1 MIRQT
6 FVITTAETNPWRNI
20 ALEAFLLE
28 NVPQET
34 CIMYLWQN
42 RHTVVIG
49 RNQNAYKECRVQEL
63 EADGGCLAR
72 RLSGGGAVFHDL
84 GNLNFTFLL
93 PAEDYDLGKQT
104 DVILRAVQKLGIKAE
119 KTGRNDIETD
129 GRKFSGNAYYR
140 SGKNAYHHGT
150 LLVRADKEAAARYL
164 SVSGDK
170 IRSKGVES
178 VKSRIINLTE
188 CNPAMSIFSL
198 IDSLRISFDEV
209 YGTAARELKV
219 ENLFSDLPGI
229 GDPDAARKR
238 LAALE
243 TQFSDPA
250 WKYGKNPPF
259 QFEIQ
264 GRFSWGGIEIHFDI
278 NNNIVTNAQVFSDA
292 MDGEFIMG
300 FADLLRGMP
309 FTYQGISEKSAAV
322 YKDDPIHA
330 EYAAAIAKLIFEE
343 HRTAYGEAGQ
353 QELLNNKNLI

>member
-1 MIRQT
+1 MIRNT
-6 FVITTAETNPWRNI
+6 FVIVTSETNPWRNI

-28 NVPQET
+28 NVPEES

-49 RNQNAYKECRVQEL
+49 RNQNAYRECRVKEL
-63 EADGGCLAR
+63 EADGGFLAR
-72 RLSGGGAVFHDL
+72 RLSGGGAVFHDM

-93 PAEDYDLGKQT
+93 PAADYDLGKQT

-129 GRKFSGNAYYR
+129 GRKFSGNAYHR

-164 SVSGDK
+164 SVSTDK

-178 VKSRIINLTE
+178 VKSRIINLAE

-209 YGTAARELKV
+209 YGMAARELTV
-219 ENLFSDLPGI
+219 GDFFSALPGMS
-229 GDPDAARKR
+229 DPDAAQER

-243 TQFSDPA
+243 AQFADPA

-259 QFEIQ
+259 QFEVR
-264 GRFSWGGIEIHFDI
+264 GRFPWGGVEIYFDVNSNTI
-278 NNNIVTNAQVFSDA
+278 TNAQVFSDA
-292 MDGEFIMG
+292 MDCEFVMG
-300 FADLLRGMP
+300 LADLLRGTS
-309 FTYQGISEKSAAV
+309 FTYNEVSEKLADAYRDNPS
-322 YKDDPIHA
+322 HA
-330 EYAAAIAKLIFEE
+330 EYAAGIAKLIFEE
-343 HRTAYGEAGQ
+343 NPIYGV
-353 QELLNNKNLI
+353 